1 MKKDI
6 FVNIVRKVRSKYDM
20 ILYDMCH
27 LKVYQKVPRF
37 SAATFVHVL
46 QTPEK
51 SIMTKYDDSNT
62 MVTIYMVMWTDISEA
77 L

>member
-1 MKKDI
+1 
-6 FVNIVRKVRSKYDM
+6 
-20 ILYDMCH
+20 MCH

-51 SIMTKYDDSNT
+51 SIMTQYDDTFTLQHNAYNLNGNDK
-62 MVTIYMVMWTDISEA
+62 IY
-77 L
+77 

>member
-1 MKKDI
+1 
-6 FVNIVRKVRSKYDM
+6 M

-51 SIMTKYDDSNT
+51 SIMTKYDDSFTLQHNAYNLDGNEDCDK
-62 MVTIYMVMWTDISEA
+62 IF
-77 L
+77 

>member
-1 MKKDI
+1 
-6 FVNIVRKVRSKYDM
+6 M
-20 ILYDMCH
+20 ILYDMFH
-27 LKVYQKVPRF
+27 LKVNQKVPRF

>member
-1 MKKDI
+1 
-6 FVNIVRKVRSKYDM
+6 
-20 ILYDMCH
+20 MCH

-51 SIMTKYDDSNT
+51 SIMTKYDNSNT
-62 MVTIYMVMWTDISEA
+62 MVTIHMVMWTDISEA

>member
-1 MKKDI
+1 
-6 FVNIVRKVRSKYDM
+6 M

-51 SIMTKYDDSNT
+51 SIMTKYDNSFTLQYYVYNLDYNE
-62 MVTIYMVMWTDISEA
+62 D
-77 L
+77 